1 MDPKDFPDWLRELEQ
16 QCPTVRVRTDP
27 DVLEGFRR
35 DHAPAALAPAGLPL
49 AVVSPR
55 TTADVASVVAQAGRA
70 GVPIV
75 PRGAGSGLSGGA
87 NALDGALT
95 LDLSAMDRILD
106 VNEAAL
112 TAVVQ
117 PGVLNA
123 DLKVAVATQGLWYAP
138 DPASA
143 AFCTLGGNVATN
155 AGGLCC
161 VKYGVTRDAVLG
173 LEVVLADGQVVR
185 LGRRTRKG
193 VAGYDLVALLVG
205 SEGTLGVITE
215 ITVRLVP
222 LPPPAATLVAGFS
235 TVSDAGRAI
244 QGMIRLL
251 TPSLLEIIDAPTLR
265 AIETYQALGLDE
277 SYAALLLAQ
286 SDAPGDAAVQQVS
299 TLAAV
304 AAEAGAVMTVVSSD
318 PAEADMLL
326 QARRV
331 AFTALEA
338 QGVAMLDDVG
348 VPFDRIP
355 DLLIAIERIA
365 AKWDVTIGTFGHAG
379 DGNMHPTIVTPH
391 GDSAAQ
397 ERGRCAF
404 DEVVRL
410 ALDLGGTITGEH
422 GVGSLKLPYLEQ
434 ELGGSRDVQ
443 RRIRAAL
450 DPHGVFNPGRGI

>member
-1 MDPKDFPDWLRELEQ
+1 VEIMDGKAFLGELTQKCPSLRI
-16 QCPTVRVRTDP
+16 RTDP

-35 DHAPAALAPAGLPL
+35 DHAPAALTPAGMPL
-49 AVVSPR
+49 AVISPR
-55 TTADVASVVAQAGRA
+55 TTSEVGLVVAEAGRA

-75 PRGAGSGLSGGA
+75 ARGAGSGLSGGS
-87 NALDGALT
+87 NALEGALT
-95 LDLSAMDRILD
+95 LDLSAMNRILD

-123 DLKVAVATQGLWYAP
+123 DLKSAVAEHQLWYAP

-143 AFCTLGGNVATN
+143 AFCTIGGNVATN

-173 LEVVLADGQVVR
+173 LEVVLADGQVAR

-215 ITVRLVP
+215 ITVRLIP
-222 LPPPAATLVAGFS
+222 LPPPATTLVAGFFNLPA
-235 TVSDAGRAI
+235 AGQVICDMTRS
-244 QGMIRLL
+244 LS
-251 TPSLLEIIDAPTLR
+251 PSLLEIIDVTTLR
-265 AIETYQALGLDE
+265 AIETYQPMGLDE
-277 SYAALLLAQ
+277 SYAALVLAQ
-286 SDAPGDAAVQQVS
+286 SDAPGGAAAEQAAA
-299 TLAAV
+299 LAAI
-304 AAEAGAVMTVVSSD
+304 AREAGAEMTVVSSD
-318 PAEADMLL
+318 PGEAEMLL
-326 QARRV
+326 QARRL

-338 QGVAMLDDVG
+338 QGVAMLDDVS
-348 VPFDRIP
+348 VPLDRIA
-355 DLLIAIERIA
+355 DLLAGIERVA
-365 AKWDVTIGTFGHAG
+365 AKSDVTIGTFGHAG

-391 GDSAAQ
+391 GDAAAE
-397 ERGRCAF
+397 ERGTRAF

-410 ALDLGGTITGEH
+410 ALDLGGTVTGEH
-422 GVGSLKLPYLEQ
+422 GVGSLKLPYLET
-434 ELGGSRDVQ
+434 ELGTSLEMH

-450 DPHGVFNPGRGI
+450 DPQGLFNPGRGV

>member
-1 MDPKDFPDWLRELEQ
+1 MDGKGFPDWLRHLAQ
-16 QCPTVRVRTDP
+16 QCPSLRIRTDP

-35 DHAPAALAPAGLPL
+35 DHAPAALAPAGVPL
-49 AVVSPR
+49 AVISPR
-55 TTADVASVVAQAGRA
+55 TTADVAMVVGAAGRA
-70 GVPIV
+70 GIPIV

-87 NALDGALT
+87 NALDGAIT
-95 LDLSAMDRILD
+95 LDLTTMDRIVD
-106 VNEAAL
+106 VDEAAL
-112 TAVVQ
+112 IAVVQ

-123 DLKVAVATQGLWYAP
+123 DLKTAAAAHGLWYAP
-138 DPASA
+138 DPASS

-193 VAGYDLVALLVG
+193 VVGYDLGALLVG

-222 LPPPAATLVAGFS
+222 LPPPATTLVAGFS
-235 TVSDAGRAI
+235 DLPTAGRAI
-244 QGMIRLL
+244 RGMTRTF
-251 TPSLLEIIDAPTLR
+251 TPSLLEIIDATTLR
-265 AIETYQALGLDE
+265 AIEKYQPLGLEE

-286 SDAPGDAAVQQVS
+286 SDAPGAAAADQAA
-299 TLAAV
+299 TLASV
-304 AAEAGAVMTVVSSD
+304 AQEAGAMMTVVSSD
-318 PAEADMLL
+318 PAEADLLL
-326 QARRV
+326 QARRL

-348 VPFDRIP
+348 VPLDRIP
-355 DLLIAIERIA
+355 ELLAGIESIA

-391 GDSAAQ
+391 GDTAAQ
-397 ERGRCAF
+397 DRAASAF
-404 DEVVRL
+404 DDVVSL
-410 ALDLGGTITGEH
+410 ALELGGTVTGEH
-422 GVGSLKLPYLEQ
+422 GVGALKMQYLER
-434 ELGGSRDVQ
+434 ELGASRDIH
-443 RRIRAAL
+443 RRIRMAL
-450 DPHGVFNPGRGI
+450 DPHGLFNPGRGI